1 MAGWEAAWAVARRSC
16 APRSAGASSETGR
29 KHLVYLVESM
39 VSEFES
45 IWPGRIVDCKIAD
58 KVTGAKILE
67 SEPRFL

>member
-1 MAGWEAAWAVARRSC
+1 MLREVQERRARQ
-16 APRSAGASSETGR
+16 GENMR
-29 KHLVYLVESM
+29 KHLVESM
-39 VSEFES
+39 VWEFES